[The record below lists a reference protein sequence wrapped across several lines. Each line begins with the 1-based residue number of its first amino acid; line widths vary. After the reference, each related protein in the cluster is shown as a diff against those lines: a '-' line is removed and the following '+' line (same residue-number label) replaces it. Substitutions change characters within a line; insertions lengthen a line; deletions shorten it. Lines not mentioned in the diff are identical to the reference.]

1 MSVAGKGKDDEA
13 PKKGKN
19 KKVGIIVLLLVGL
32 FAGKTMFL
40 KPKPMTPEEK
50 AAAEKAAELEREAY
64 CSHANDY
71 TDPDAEHAKEDK
83 DAVTST
89 TVPEEP
95 KGPILELDSVTVNL
109 ADGHYLKLG
118 LGLQLPEGTLMEE
131 IESEGIGAPALDKAI
146 ELFSTRTMQ
155 DLVPAKNRSELRG
168 QLGYELCTAHE
179 SIISKVYF
187 TDFVMQ

>member
-1 MSVAGKGKDDEA
+1 
-13 PKKGKN
+13 
-19 KKVGIIVLLLVGL
+19 
-32 FAGKTMFL
+32 
-40 KPKPMTPEEK
+40 
-50 AAAEKAAELEREAY
+50 
-64 CSHANDY
+64 
-71 TDPDAEHAKEDK
+71 
-83 DAVTST
+83 
-89 TVPEEP
+89 
-95 KGPILELDSVTVNL
+95 VNL